1 MKTII
6 VNDSQKFEVEEAGSE
21 LHVNGRAVTFDLHEL
36 LQDQFHIL
44 LNGASYS
51 AEVVSV
57 DRKAKEALVKV
68 NGTVYTVSLSDQ
80 YDALLK
86 SLGMETSQK
95 ANAGLLI
102 APMPGLV
109 LHLLVKEGDVLQKG
123 EGFLVLEAMKMEN
136 LIKAQSD
143 LRITSVEVGQGDKV
157 EKGQILLRYESL
169 S

>member
-1 MKTII
+1 MTTIL
-6 VNDSQKFEVEEAGSE
+6 VNDSQKFEVEEAGSAI
-21 LHVNGRAVTFDLHEL
+21 HVNGQAVAFDLHEL

-44 LNGASYS
+44 LNGVSYS
-51 AEVVSV
+51 AELVNVN
-57 DRKAKEALVKV
+57 RKAKEALVKV
-68 NGTVYTVSLSDQ
+68 NGTIHTVALSDR

-86 SLGMETSQK
+86 SLGMETSHK
-95 ANAGLLI
+95 ADAGFLM

-123 EGFLVLEAMKMEN
+123 DGFLVLEAMKMEN

-143 LRITSVEVGQGDKV
+143 LRILSVEVSQGDKV
-157 EKGQILLRYESL
+157 EKNQILLRYESL